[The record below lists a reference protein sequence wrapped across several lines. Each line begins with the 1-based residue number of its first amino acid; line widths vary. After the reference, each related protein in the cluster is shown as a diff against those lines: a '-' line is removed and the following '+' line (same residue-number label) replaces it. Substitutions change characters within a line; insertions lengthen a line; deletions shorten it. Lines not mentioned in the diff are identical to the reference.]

1 MKNKIIKLLS
11 EKISI
16 LTPDD
21 ISSMLEIPP
30 KPELGDFAFPCFRLA
45 KELHKAPPMIA
56 ADIANE
62 IGDIDFI
69 DHIDVKGAY
78 LNFYLRKDAFVRS
91 MLENAASENF
101 GSSDEGNGKTICI
114 DYSSPN
120 VAKNFHVGHL
130 RTTIIGNSLYK
141 IYSKLGYKVE
151 RINHLGDWGTQ
162 FGKLIVAYKNWGDEA
177 TVKEKGVEELMRLYV
192 AFHKAAD
199 ENPELNDEARAW
211 FVKMEQGDE
220 EALSI
225 WKWFVDISL
234 TEYKRT
240 YKLLGLD
247 FDHYTGES
255 FYRNMTEDVVKR
267 LTDANLLTES
277 EGAKIV
283 DLEEY
288 NMAPC
293 LILKN
298 DGSSIYA
305 TRDLAAIFY
314 RKNTYHFVKALYVT
328 GQEQKLHFAQVFK
341 VVELLGNE
349 WAKDQLV
356 HIPYGLVSL
365 DGAKLSTRDGN
376 VIYAEDILLE
386 AISKIKDTINEKNPD
401 LADKDEVA
409 RIVGVGAVIFN
420 DLYNQRIKDV
430 SFRWEKLLNFDG
442 ETGPYVQYTYARCS
456 SILRKAYET
465 ESSDNDAFLPSSINL
480 DDLDLSVLSDE
491 ASMDLLK
498 EINRFPSV
506 VKDAS
511 EKYEPSIV
519 ARFSVD
525 VAQAF
530 NKFYTV
536 NRINVEDNNIKNSRL
551 ALVKIT
557 RKVLKDALDLL
568 GIGVVEQM

>member
-91 MLENAASENF
+91 MLESAASENF

-314 RKNTYHFVKALYVT
+314 RKNTYNFVKALYVT

-465 ESSDNDAFLPSSINL
+465 ESSDIDAFLPSSINL
-480 DDLDLSVLSDE
+480 DDIDLSVLSDE